1 MALTSTQQQT
11 LKAAIL
17 AASPP
22 LNMEDYGAIA
32 AWLNTLQTDLGWR
45 TSMTIRDVDDAPDY
59 STYDS
64 LLQGKRDS
72 WDRFLAFER
81 DFSRNKVRKWVTDVW
96 GNATAGTN
104 SEAILQAATRK
115 ITRAEKLLA
124 GSTANTGTVTAYK
137 LNWEGSIDIFEI
149 GGILSA

>member
-17 AASPP
+17 AAVPP

-64 LLQGKRDS
+64 LLDGKRDS
-72 WDRFLAFER
+72 WSQFLKFER

-96 GNATAGTN
+96 GNATAGSN
-104 SEAILQAATRK
+104 SETILQAATRK

-124 GSTANTGTVTAYK
+124 GSTATTGTVTAYK
-137 LNWEGSIDIFEI
+137 LNWEGNVDIFEI